1 MNGVLQGNCRNTC
14 NIPQKTPMEEFT
26 KNNSLTRQMLFS
38 ERLHPAATSY
48 NKRNICGS
56 SIGILKFNR

>member
-26 KNNSLTRQMLFS
+26 KNNSLTRQMLFQNVCTLQQLLIIR
-38 ERLHPAATSY
+38 E
-48 NKRNICGS
+48 I
-56 SIGILKFNR
+56 FVEVQ